1 MHHINVVASSLSE
14 CVKRRKSYC
23 TPPTTP
29 DLTRGTSSKL
39 RGSLVLAS
47 WYSHLVGIPTRG
59 RNLHIRWMYIKP
71 IWHRNSRCNYNNTE
85 FILAGDFPVYTGQPI
100 LVYVSMRNGAD
111 TLTQD
116 FFRAPAAGW
125 TPSHATSQ
133 AKMLPCVPES
143 LCQRVSN
150 MFPSVLESLCQ
161 CVYSP
166 FPFLTMSL
174 RCDSTSLGASLA
186 SRQCEAR
193 SFDAFACHCSRL
205 SLLKSHPQLLR
216 ERVENCAAKFPATVS

>member
-1 MHHINVVASSLSE
+1 
-14 CVKRRKSYC
+14 
-23 TPPTTP
+23 
-29 DLTRGTSSKL
+29 
-39 RGSLVLAS
+39 
-47 WYSHLVGIPTRG
+47 
-59 RNLHIRWMYIKP
+59 MYIKP

-100 LVYVSMRNGAD
+100 LVYVSMRHGAD

-186 SRQCEAR
+186 SRNVKHAASMPLPAAAAGSVFSNLTLS
-193 SFDAFACHCSRL
+193 SFVSESKTALPSSRDGVL
-205 SLLKSHPQLLR
+205 M
-216 ERVENCAAKFPATVS
+216 